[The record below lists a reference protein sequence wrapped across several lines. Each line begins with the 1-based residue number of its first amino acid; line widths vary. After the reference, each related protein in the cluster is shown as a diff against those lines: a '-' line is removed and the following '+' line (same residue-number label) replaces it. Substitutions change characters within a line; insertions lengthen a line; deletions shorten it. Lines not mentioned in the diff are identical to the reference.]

1 MIQLSYWV
9 TQRAINQVYIKSGK
23 PRNLVKKPGFV
34 KCHLLSQATSVQAT
48 AAKAYN

>member
-1 MIQLSYWV
+1 MIQLSY
-9 TQRAINQVYIKSGK
+9 TEGKQSSVYKSGK